1 MKIVYIAH
9 PISGNIQHNL
19 AEVIK
24 IIRHINL
31 THADV
36 VPLAPYYTDI
46 LALDDTVPA
55 ERKRGIANDTHVI
68 RTCIDELW
76 VYGDYENSNGCM
88 TEIALCQELNIPIVI
103 H

>member
-9 PISGNIQHNL
+9 PISCNIEANL
-19 AEVIK
+19 KAIIA
-24 IIRHINL
+24 IIRIINL
-31 THADV
+31 TMPNV

-46 LALDDTVPA
+46 LALDDSIPA
-55 ERKRGIANDTHVI
+55 ERKRGIANDTHII

-88 TEIALCQELNIPIVI
+88 AEIALCQELNIPIVI

>member
-1 MKIVYIAH
+1 MKTIYIAH
-9 PISGNIQHNL
+9 PISGDIPGNL
-19 AEVIK
+19 KK
-24 IIRHINL
+24 IIAIIRSINL
-31 THADV
+31 TMPDV

-55 ERKRGIANDTHVI
+55 ERKHGIANDMHVI

-76 VYGDYENSNGCM
+76 VYGDYENSIGCM
-88 TEIALCQELNIPIVI
+88 AEMALCQELNIPIVI